1 MNRKEHQ
8 PTDTY
13 ITHSMKEVRLS
24 EEVAETTVL
33 EPTVF
38 VEHREKGPVVKE
50 HIHQHEREE
59 IQPIIHRER
68 EKTEVVQ
75 MTRPIRERE
84 VQATVVEKRT
94 LPAETKP
101 TIVQENSQFERDYNA
116 NVNRYK
122 SSVDVDPVEHETIE
136 KPAIIHE
143 HLTRRVIEEVQPVIL
158 KDVTVPT
165 LIKEV
170 QPIYEKIIEAPVLVE
185 GGELPVEERMMGSS
199 HREYY
204 RGEGSTEYREYSTT
218 VPATYVEER
227 PYYAST
233 TYATEKHHP
242 VATTTTT
249 YVHGEKPHAMPTSLP
264 QQNVPHRG

>member
-1 MNRKEHQ
+1 
-8 PTDTY
+8 
-13 ITHSMKEVRLS
+13 LS

-84 VQATVVEKRT
+84 VQATVVEKRM

-143 HLTRRVIEEVQPVIL
+143 HLTRRVIEEVQPVIH

-165 LIKEV
+165 LIKET
-170 QPIYEKIIEAPVLVE
+170 QDIYEKIIEAPILVE
-185 GGELPVEERMMGSS
+185 GGELPVEDRGSS
-199 HREYY
+199 HREY
-204 RGEGSTEYREYSTT
+204 RGEGHTEYREYSST
-218 VPATYVEER
+218 VPTTYVEER
-227 PYYAST
+227 PYYV
-233 TYATEKHHP
+233 TEKHHP
-242 VATTTTT
+242 VATTT